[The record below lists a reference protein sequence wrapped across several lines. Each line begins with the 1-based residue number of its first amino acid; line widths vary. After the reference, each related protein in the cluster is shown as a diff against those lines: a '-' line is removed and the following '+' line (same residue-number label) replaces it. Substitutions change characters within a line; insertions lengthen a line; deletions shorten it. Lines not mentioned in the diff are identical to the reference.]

1 MLCDPRGGKRPPRFN
16 PMPASRPQSRLVR
29 ATSKRALSMFRS
41 APSSAFRF
49 GMRSLALGLSLS
61 MVATSMPAW
70 ALQGEKASQEEAAA
84 STTTGGRVAVLRFTG
99 DKESADSLRGF
110 VASEL
115 EGLGFTVGGI
125 RVSMA
130 DAAKKNKCEITE
142 ADCLKRI
149 GTYVNKNAK
158 QPFNFYVYADTQAAT
173 PTAGQSRLMVFDI
186 DKGAVVSEIVATPTP
201 NDQMLLNA
209 MVSAM
214 RTDVARYQTP
224 LPELSAEE
232 RAKLDNP
239 GDPEKTAEEAAEE
252 ERILAE
258 SQKKAAADAKKV
270 AVSKVDDINLKRDF
284 KEFCR
289 TGPRKDTEVRDIEG
303 KVTTERDYSPPCKRG
318 PFFGYWQPR
327 SYALAAA
334 TGVSLLASL
343 GLYGMSIAARGKYNT
358 AKSNFENKFGTDAS
372 AKKLVDQQK
381 DLFDGRVCN
390 SAKESDCY
398 LNLAGEVSE
407 TGHRVRKFALYG
419 DIALGVSVVLAGIT
433 ALSVFQDRNDAKK
446 YLRER
451 RALKLSNLRVA
462 PIFGGGRS
470 GAAASMRF

>member
-1 MLCDPRGGKRPPRFN
+1 
-16 PMPASRPQSRLVR
+16 
-29 ATSKRALSMFRS
+29 MFRS
-41 APSSAFRF
+41 APSSAFRC

-70 ALQGEKASQEEAAA
+70 AMQGEKASQEESAA
-84 STTTGGRVAVLRFTG
+84 SAAPTTGGRVAVLRFTG
-99 DKESADSLRGF
+99 DKASADELRSF

-149 GTYVNKNAK
+149 GAYVNKNAK
-158 QPFNFYVYADTQAAT
+158 QPFNFYVYADAQAAT
-173 PTAGQSRLMVFDI
+173 PTAGQSRLMFFDI
-186 DKGAVVSEIVATPTP
+186 DKGVVVSEIIATPTP
-201 NDQMLLNA
+201 NDQMLANA

-239 GDPEKTAEEAAEE
+239 GDPEKTVEEAAEE

-258 SQKKAAADAKKV
+258 SQKKAAADAKKQAV
-270 AVSKVDDINLKRDF
+270 ANVDDIDLKRDF

-334 TGVSLLASL
+334 TGIGLLASL
-343 GLYGMSIAARGKYNT
+343 GLYGMSMAARGKYNT
-358 AKSNFENKFGTDAS
+358 AKSNFENRFGAGES
-372 AKKLVDQQK
+372 AKELVDKQK

-390 SAKESDCY
+390 SAKEADCY

-407 TGHRVRKFALYG
+407 TGHKVRQLALYG

-451 RALKLSNLRVA
+451 RALKLSTLRVS
-462 PIFGGGRS
+462 PVFGGGLS
-470 GAAASMRF
+470 GAAASLRF